1 MREYDNALGQFDA
14 GDSLMFSAETNTIGI
29 GANLG
34 FHRAVFDR
42 CGGFHPKLDRYK
54 RKLLMGGDTE
64 FARRVKA
71 AGGSL
76 MYYPTAV
83 VYHCPDSDRVTTA
96 YLRRWYFRIGEWE
109 AHKTLLGQN
118 RTHTIFT
125 VPRWH
130 YRKLLEHVWRAGS
143 LTLSGRRREG
153 FSHELQ
159 GMSSLGYLFGALKN
173 TLRRIP
179 YFT

>member
-1 MREYDNALGQFDA
+1 VAHEPDPAAKESLAALLGALIADAKDLLVRELRLAQLEVRQTG
-14 GDSLMFSAETNTIGI
+14 L
-29 GANLG
+29 
-34 FHRAVFDR
+34 
-42 CGGFHPKLDRYK
+42 
-54 RKLLMGGDTE
+54 
-64 FARRVKA
+64 
-71 AGGSL
+71 L
-76 MYYPTAV
+76 MYYPAAV

-159 GMSSLGYLFGALKN
+159 GMSSLGYLFGAPKN